1 MGVCQG
7 KAGPGAVGQR
17 EWGRV
22 GGWGGCPAEA
32 VRPQPLALCMQ
43 ASERETIEM
52 QEKLSQLGEE
62 KAATLNRL
70 VEAE

>member
-1 MGVCQG
+1 
-7 KAGPGAVGQR
+7 
-17 EWGRV
+17 
-22 GGWGGCPAEA
+22 
-32 VRPQPLALCMQ
+32 MQ